1 MYRCYIEGKT
11 IVKNLLYGKI
21 ALVKNSFV
29 ILIADN
35 FITKDKN
42 NPVSR
47 EVI

>member
-35 FITKDKN
+35 FIIKDKN

-47 EVI
+47 EAI